1 MQKHPPL
8 RQPDRPLPRVLMSA
22 PHCGWDSLTGRASP
36 HVSPRMLDVP
46 GGQAGRA
53 SRPTASSPGT
63 HTGAHPPETL
73 VQASP
78 APASPAEPGPPVQL
92 WACSLCVWFTRQALL
107 RPWTCFLLSVL
118 SGRQFG
124 VTLLF
129 TPPSSPSSCPS
140 CFLLLTS
147 RCSLLSVCLSP
158 LTPQK
163 FKSMLF

>member
-1 MQKHPPL
+1 MLVTVAGTHSLEEPPL
-8 RQPDRPLPRVLMSA
+8 TSHPGCWMFREGQLDGCRVQQRPP
-22 PHCGWDSLTGRASP
+22 
-36 HVSPRMLDVP
+36 
-46 GGQAGRA
+46 QAR
-53 SRPTASSPGT
+53 
-63 HTGAHPPETL
+63 TGAHPPETL

-78 APASPAEPGPPVQL
+78 APASPAEPGPLVQP
-92 WACSLCVWFTRQALL
+92 WACSLRMWFTRQALL

-124 VTLLF
+124 VALLF
-129 TPPSSPSSCPS
+129 TPPSFPSSCPS

-158 LTPQK
+158 LTPQR